1 LSSASAGAVPLA
13 DSSTTG
19 TRLILPRLSMSVTS
33 TRILSPT
40 FTTSSTLPTRL
51 PCPSF
56 EMWTSPSLP
65 GTSETNAPNA
75 AVLTTVPRNRSP
87 IFGSC
92 GLAIALMSAMASSAD
107 GPSAAPT

>member
-1 LSSASAGAVPLA
+1 
-13 DSSTTG
+13 
-19 TRLILPRLSMSVTS
+19 MSVTS

-40 FTTSSTLPTRL
+40 LTTSSTLPMRL
-51 PCPSF
+51 PLPSF
-56 EMWTSPSLP
+56 EMCTRPSLP

-92 GLAIALMSAMASSAD
+92 GLAIALIMPIAASAD